1 MNQRLNLALFKLV
14 SVRLHDLVALTL
26 RESSTLWS
34 LILKLFLN
42 WLRNNGCWFLIDLI
56 KMVASTHAAAIVKIF

>member
-1 MNQRLNLALFKLV
+1 MNQRLNLPLFKLV

-34 LILKLFLN
+34 LILKLLN